1 MNTLTLAIF
10 ASLPTIGLLNGPI
23 YAPLLFGLAILQ
35 LVLRRGKITPDRT
48 LMALAAGFALL
59 CWLSCLW
66 SIVPGHSV
74 AGAAQMTAVL
84 AGALLVSAMPKPPK
98 LAATTACAVIA
109 GSTLMVADRLTG
121 NYLLHLV
128 SSHEGATKYNRGI
141 DYLSILLMP
150 LIGTLVVQRHRILAA
165 ATTLAAI
172 ACVAEGKSTTAW
184 IALPAAALVLALAAR
199 APRLTARLIT
209 AAVAAG
215 ALALPFALR
224 ILSGIRPSLAP
235 YIKESML
242 RRLEIWDYVSARI
255 MERPLFGWGIWT
267 SKSLPITSDE
277 LSHYVREHGEGIY
290 PHNQWLELWVETG
303 AAGLLLALAFALI
316 VLWRVPRL
324 PPAMQPFGYAAF
336 SLALM
341 VSLTSFEI
349 TTDSW
354 WAALAACALLLAVKK
369 DLLF

>member
-1 MNTLTLAIF
+1 MNTLTLVIF
-10 ASLPTIGLLNGPI
+10 AALPTVGLLNGPI

-35 LVLRRGKITPDRT
+35 FGLARGRIRPDPAV
-48 LMALAAGFALL
+48 MALAASFAML

-74 AGAAQMTAVL
+74 AGAAQMTGVL
-84 AGALLVSAMPKPPK
+84 AGALLVIAVPKPPN
-98 LAATTACAVIA
+98 LAFATACAVIA

-121 NYLLHLV
+121 SHLLHLV
-128 SSHEGATKYNRGI
+128 SGHGGATKYNRGI
-141 DYLSILLMP
+141 DYLTILLMP
-150 LIGTLVVQRHRILAA
+150 LIGTLLQQRRRLLAA
-165 ATTLAAI
+165 ATALAAI
-172 ACVAEGKSTTAW
+172 ACVAEGRSTTAW
-184 IALPAAALVLALAAR
+184 IALPAAALVLALASR
-199 APRLTARLIT
+199 APRLTARLIAIAIT
-209 AAVAAG
+209 AG

-224 ILSGIRPSLAP
+224 ILSGIRPHLAP

-255 MERPLFGWGIWT
+255 IERPLFGWGIWT

-303 AAGLLLALAFALI
+303 AAGLLLALAFVLI

-324 PPAMQPFGYAAF
+324 PLAMQPFGYAAF
-336 SLALM
+336 SLVLM

-354 WAALAACALLLAVKK
+354 WAALAACALLFAAKEDV
-369 DLLF
+369 LF